1 MRSAAYPPGWWI
13 ILVILWGGDPAL
25 AQLYHWTNADGV
37 RHFSNTPP
45 PDGATATVVKDEI
58 PYDPETDHQ
67 RRVQEDALL
76 RERESAK
83 MQERL
88 ENAERA
94 AQEARHE
101 AETARRRANQLEK
114 ELEDQD
120 EDRSYGVY
128 YPRRRP
134 GNRPPGYRPPGQRPP
149 GQRPP
154 GQRPPGWRP
163 KPTPYAPT
171 TETPG
176 QQPRQQTREMSPQG
190 RPGK

>member
-1 MRSAAYPPGWWI
+1 MRPTAYPTGWWI
-13 ILVILWGGDPAL
+13 VLLILWGSNPAL
-25 AQLYHWTNADGV
+25 AQLYQWTNADGV

-45 PDGATATVVKDEI
+45 PDGAAATVVADEV

-76 RERESAK
+76 RERESAA
-83 MQERL
+83 MQKRL
-88 ENAERA
+88 ENAERDA
-94 AQEARHE
+94 EEARRQ

-134 GNRPPGYRPPGQRPP
+134 GHRPPNYRPPGQRPP

-171 TETPG
+171 TENPG
-176 QQPRQQTREMSPQG
+176 QRPREIPPQA
-190 RPGK
+190 RPRK